1 MQLVSC
7 SVCGRHSAKLFM
19 SLRPWHLC
27 QNCGISLRSLSG
39 LMGQKYTTL
48 RKVILD
54 SRTLENVDQFTGQ
67 KIDNFLANN
76 QLIN

>member
-1 MQLVSC
+1 
-7 SVCGRHSAKLFM
+7 
-19 SLRPWHLC
+19 
-27 QNCGISLRSLSG
+27 
-39 LMGQKYTTL
+39 MGQKYTTL